1 MKQSKTIIVIFVAI
15 LLLIVLLAILPKR
28 KEVVTDE
35 PTPPPPVTTMLV
47 QPAQIND
54 VLHLPARVQAVF
66 DAALALDKAGIV
78 AELPVDRGSEI
89 EAGQILLRLEDSIWK
104 AGLEA
109 AEIQHREAKREWNR
123 WQELRKTGA
132 VSTSEFDAVQA
143 RFDLAKVTLENAR
156 INLEKCVLRS
166 PSPGVIADRY
176 VEIGEHVAEG
186 APAFRL
192 VNAEQIKLTVD
203 IPERDVLQ
211 VHAGMAMPFTID
223 SLPGHVF
230 TGTVTF
236 VAAAARA
243 ENNSFPAELMVENTD
258 GSLRPG
264 MMGRLALSRGQR
276 TDAIVLPFGAV
287 IPKRG
292 EYVAFVVEDGKALQR
307 LVKLDYFSDFDV
319 VLSSGLEPGEEVV
332 IEGNRALT
340 DGMTV
345 KAARTSSPTE

>member
-1 MKQSKTIIVIFVAI
+1 MKQSKTIVIVFVVI
-15 LLLIVLLAILPKR
+15 LLLIVLFAILPKR
-28 KEVVTDE
+28 KEVITDE

-47 QPAQIND
+47 EPVQVND
-54 VLHLPARVQAVF
+54 VLHLPAKVHAVF

-166 PSPGVIADRY
+166 PSAGVIADRY
-176 VEIGEHVAEG
+176 VEVGEHVAEG
-186 APAFRL
+186 APAFRV
-192 VNAEQIKLTVD
+192 VNSERIKLAVD

-211 VHAGMAMPFTID
+211 VRTGMAMPFTID
-223 SLPGHVF
+223 SLPEHAF

-243 ENNSFPAELMVENTD
+243 ENNSFPAELMVENAG

-276 TDAIVLPFGAV
+276 INAIVLPFGAV
-287 IPKRG
+287 IPKKG
-292 EYVAFVVEDGKALQR
+292 EYVAFVVENGKALQR

-319 VLSSGLEPGEEVV
+319 VLASGLEPGEEVV
-332 IEGNRALT
+332 IEGNRALS
-340 DGMTV
+340 DGMVV
-345 KAARTSSPTE
+345 KATRKAAATE